1 MEPLIDKDVRRLAGV
16 LWDYHHLDLGL
27 RRADFVLALGSHDQ
41 RVASAAAKHV
51 IDGSLTCS

>member
-27 RRADFVLALGSHDQ
+27 RRADF
-41 RVASAAAKHV
+41 RAS
-51 IDGSLTCS
+51 SWQP